1 MNKVGH
7 SLLAG
12 LVLMGAAAGT
22 ANANLVI
29 NGGFEDPAL
38 PYGSWTVFSSIT
50 GWSLTSGHSIEVQNH
65 VAGSPYE
72 GDQHI
77 ELDSYANSG
86 MAQTI
91 ATVAGQS
98 YNLSF
103 AYSPRPGVDA
113 SSNYINVFWNGSL
126 LGSPT
131 GTTSGDTSWTVY
143 NYLVTAASAASIL
156 EFSASGTSDSLG
168 GYIDD
173 VKLVASSVPAPASLA
188 LLGLGLLGFSAT
200 RRKK

>member
-1 MNKVGH
+1 MKSVNRA
-7 SLLAG
+7 LLAS
-12 LVLMGAAAGT
+12 LVIMGATAGT
-22 ANANLVI
+22 ANANLVV

-38 PYGSWTVFSSIT
+38 PYGSWTVFSGIT

-72 GDQHI
+72 GDQHV
-77 ELDSYANSG
+77 ELDSYANSA

-91 ATVAGQS
+91 ATVAGQN

-103 AYSPRPGVDA
+103 AYSPRPSVAAG
-113 SSNYINVFWNGSL
+113 SNYINVFWNGAL
-126 LGSPT
+126 LASPT

-143 NYLVTAASAASIL
+143 NYLVTAAGATSVL

-173 VKLVASSVPAPASLA
+173 VRLESSVPAPASLA
-188 LLGLGLLGFSAT
+188 LLGLGLLGFSGV